1 MLVELH
7 KCPALYSTTPDGT
20 TLMTRISTDAN
31 RLSVV
36 VSTMEGKS
44 YESEIAE
51 AQLASA
57 KDALGRDASWERF
70 FDELQTAF
78 NTGKV
83 TFAASSGNV
92 ECMTSVGTKLTFSV
106 DTTNEDMQKTILAS
120 LLNYHHIHCHI
131 KDVEKQLEETRKQE
145 QEVRM
150 QAIDLEKEEQTLK
163 EGIARNKEQEDI
175 NLKRLAELQQQ
186 LAASEEEKRTAG
198 VADVDEEDE
207 ELTLCRCRIPLGK
220 RDHKDYD
227 VELLR
232 LLKGRWVDAAT
243 ESESIFNSV
252 ARPYTSSELMLQ
264 TKTFSSQQREVI
276 WNVLDKIDEW
286 DYDVFSIQ
294 RQMSGDDNSS
304 LAFQAKG
311 GSLLV
316 TAFALLFRHGCMQ
329 KFKIDEQIALNW
341 ISCIEAGY
349 HGNPYHNSMHAADV
363 LHITHFIL
371 SKGGLIK
378 KCHLT
383 DEDVFAALFAATIHD
398 YDHPGI
404 NNSFHIKTQT
414 YLATLYN
421 DRSVLENRHVSS
433 VFELMKL
440 PKFNVL
446 SAFTDDQR
454 RDIRDTV
461 IEMVLA
467 TDMGLHAKYVN
478 QFKRRLQ
485 ENHEFTKKDDIR
497 LALSM
502 AVKMADI
509 SNCGR
514 PENIYLRWS
523 NKIAD
528 EFYMQ
533 GDRERVLGMPCSP
546 FMDRTQPAM
555 AKGQIAF
562 MNYIVIPLFD
572 CISEFLPDMRF
583 SVEHTESNK
592 AYWANNDDS

>member
-1 MLVELH
+1 V
-7 KCPALYSTTPDGT
+7 
-20 TLMTRISTDAN
+20 
-31 RLSVV
+31 
-36 VSTMEGKS
+36 
-44 YESEIAE
+44 
-51 AQLASA
+51 
-57 KDALGRDASWERF
+57 
-70 FDELQTAF
+70 
-78 NTGKV
+78 
-83 TFAASSGNV
+83 
-92 ECMTSVGTKLTFSV
+92 
-106 DTTNEDMQKTILAS
+106 
-120 LLNYHHIHCHI
+120 
-131 KDVEKQLEETRKQE
+131 
-145 QEVRM
+145 
-150 QAIDLEKEEQTLK
+150 
-163 EGIARNKEQEDI
+163 
-175 NLKRLAELQQQ
+175 
-186 LAASEEEKRTAG
+186 
-198 VADVDEEDE
+198 
-207 ELTLCRCRIPLGK
+207 
-220 RDHKDYD
+220 
-227 VELLR
+227 
-232 LLKGRWVDAAT
+232 KGRWTDATT
-243 ESESIFNSV
+243 ESESIYNSV
-252 ARPYTSSELMLQ
+252 ARPYTSSELMMQ
-264 TKTFSSQQREVI
+264 TKSFSSTQREQI
-276 WNVLDKIDEW
+276 WQCLDKIDEW

-294 RQMSGDDNSS
+294 QQMSGDDNST
-304 LAFQAKG
+304 LAMQERG
-311 GSLLV
+311 GSLLI
-316 TAFALLFRHGCMQ
+316 TAYALMFRHNMMR
-329 KFKIDEQIALNW
+329 KFKIDEKIMLNW
-341 ISCIEAGY
+341 ISCVEAGY

-404 NNSFHIKTQT
+404 NNSFHVKTQT

-497 LALSM
+497 LALAM

-514 PENIYLRWS
+514 PEHIYLKWS
-523 NKIAD
+523 GKISD

-533 GDRERVLGMPCSP
+533 GDRERNLGLPCSP

-572 CISEFLPDMRF
+572 CISEFLPDMHF
-583 SVEHTESNK
+583 SVEYTEQNK
-592 AYWANNDDS
+592 GYWSRNDDSAPPA

>member
-1 MLVELH
+1 MISELQ
-7 KCPALYSTTPDGT
+7 KCPSLYATCKD
-20 TLMTRISTDAN
+20 N
-31 RLSVV
+31 VV
-36 VSTMEGKS
+36 VMARMTADAHRLVVCSAFADGKS
-44 YESEIAE
+44 FEAEFNES
-51 AQLASA
+51 
-57 KDALGRDASWERF
+57 ALCGIKPSDLPWDKF
-70 FDELQTAF
+70 FDELQFSF
-78 NTGKV
+78 NSGKV
-83 TFAASSGNV
+83 HCANGSVVDVSLPSGKV
-92 ECMTSVGTKLTFSV
+92 VFSLES
-106 DTTNEDMQKTILAS
+106 TNEDIQKVVLSS
-120 LLNYHHIHCHI
+120 LLNYHYVHTHS
-131 KDVEKQLEETRKQE
+131 KEVEKQLEEAGKQE

-150 QAIDLEKEEQTLK
+150 QATDLEREENALK
-163 EGIARNKEQEDI
+163 ENIHKNREQDEV
-175 NLKRLAELQQQ
+175 NQRRLVELQSQ
-186 LAASEEEKRTAG
+186 LTTIEEEKRKSGTAE
-198 VADVDEEDE
+198 VEEEDE
-207 ELTLCRCRIPLGK
+207 ELTVCRCRIPLGE
-220 RDHKDYD
+220 KDCKQLD
-227 VELLR
+227 LELLK
-232 LLKGRWVDAAT
+232 LVKARWTDASI

-252 ARPYTSSELMLQ
+252 ARPYTSSELAQQ
-264 TKTFSSQQREVI
+264 TKSFSSTQREVI
-276 WNVLDKIDEW
+276 WQALEKIDDW
-286 DYDVFSIQ
+286 DFDVFSIQ
-294 RQMSGDDNSS
+294 SQMSGDDNST
-304 LAFQAKG
+304 LATQPNG
-311 GSLLV
+311 GSLVV
-316 TAFALLFRHGCMQ
+316 TAFALMFRHSMMQ
-329 KFKIDEQIALNW
+329 KFKIDERIMLNW
-341 ISCIEAGY
+341 LSCVEAGY

-404 NNSFHIKTQT
+404 NNSFHVKTQT

-454 RDIRDTV
+454 RDIRETV
-461 IEMVLA
+461 VEMVLA

-485 ENHEFTKKDDIR
+485 ENHDFTKKDDIR
-497 LALSM
+497 LALAM

-514 PENIYLRWS
+514 PEHLYLKWS
-523 NKIAD
+523 GKISD

-533 GDRERVLGMPCSP
+533 GDRERNLGLPCSP

-572 CISEFLPDMRF
+572 CISEFLPDMHF
-583 SVEHTESNK
+583 SVDHTEQNK
-592 AYWANNDDS
+592 AYWSRNDDS

>member
-1 MLVELH
+1 MLQELH
-7 KCPALYSTTPDGT
+7 KCPALYATTADSTVV
-20 TLMTRISTDAN
+20 MTRISTDAQ
-31 RLSVV
+31 RLAVS
-36 VSTMEGKS
+36 VSTVDGKS
-44 YESEIAE
+44 LESEFNE
-51 AQLASA
+51 TQLGSA
-57 KDALGRDASWERF
+57 KDSLGRDATWERF
-70 FDELQTAF
+70 FDELQTSF
-78 NTGKV
+78 NSGKV
-83 TFAASSGNV
+83 SVSGNV
-92 ECMTSVGTKLTFSV
+92 VECQSSGSAKFVFSL
-106 DTTNEDMQKTILAS
+106 DATNEDMQKVILAS

-150 QAIDLEKEEQTLK
+150 QAIDLEKEEQALK
-163 EGIARNKEQEDI
+163 EGIARNKEQEDV
-175 NLKRLAELQQQ
+175 NQRRLVELQQQ
-186 LAASEEEKRTAG
+186 LTASEDEKRRAG
-198 VADVDEEDE
+198 VAEVDEEDE
-207 ELTLCRCRIPLGK
+207 ELTMCRARIPLGTK
-220 RDHKDYD
+220 DHKDYD
-227 VELLR
+227 VELLK
-232 LLKGRWVDAAT
+232 LVKARWTDPQT
-243 ESESIFNSV
+243 ESDSIFNSI
-252 ARPYTSSELMLQ
+252 ARPYTTSELGIQ
-264 TKTFSSQQREVI
+264 TRTFSSKQREVI
-276 WNVLDKIDEW
+276 WKVLDKIDEW

-294 RQMSGDDNSS
+294 QQMSGDDNSS
-304 LAFQAKG
+304 LAFQNKG

-316 TAFALLFRHGCMQ
+316 TSFALLFRHGCMQ

-349 HGNPYHNSMHAADV
+349 HCNPYHNSMHAADV

-383 DEDVFAALFAATIHD
+383 DEDVFAALFAAIIHD

-446 SAFTDDQR
+446 SAFTEDQR

-533 GDRERVLGMPCSP
+533 GDRERALGMPCSP

-583 SVEHTESNK
+583 SVEFTENNK
-592 AYWANNDDS
+592 SYWANHDDS